1 MAPDRKRFL
10 IVKLSSLGDVVHTL
24 PVLRTLRTAY
34 PEAFIAWIVEEK
46 SQDVLYKN
54 PDLDELIVVRT
65 KHWRRNRNLDSL
77 REIREAFCRLR
88 NHRFEYVFDFQGL
101 IKSGVFAWLSGAP
114 NRLGFHCKDCRERL
128 NALFTNHK
136 APFSGKNIHV
146 IDKNLALL
154 TRVEQERSI
163 PDLPKTFP
171 LAIPDAAN
179 EYIQDFLKDNPE
191 LTGKPIIGINPGV
204 GFKTKQWDLKRF
216 AELADR
222 ISLEMGF
229 NILLTWGPGEEEKI
243 GEITKTMTQ
252 RAWPAP
258 ATSIHQSIALYRQL
272 SLFISCDTGP
282 LHLCAA
288 LGIPTVS
295 IFGPTDPVR
304 NGPYGDVHKVVYK
317 KLPCSFCYKRR
328 CPTQNEC
335 MDQVTVEDLLE
346 QVKISIATHIKVLAT

>member
-1 MAPDRKRFL
+1 MAPESKKFL
-10 IVKLSSLGDVVHTL
+10 LVKLSSLGDVVHTL
-24 PVLRTLRTAY
+24 PVLRALRTAF
-34 PEAFIAWIVEEK
+34 PKAFIAWIVEEK

-65 KHWRRNRNLDSL
+65 KHWRRNWNLDSL
-77 REIREAFCRLR
+77 REIREVYTRLKR
-88 NHRFEYVFDFQGL
+88 HRFDYVFDFQGL
-101 IKSGVFAWLSGAP
+101 IKSGVFAYLSGAP
-114 NRLGFHCKDCRERL
+114 NRLGFHRKDCRERL
-128 NALFTNHK
+128 NTLFINHN
-136 APFSGKNIHV
+136 APYSGKNIHV
-146 IDKNLALL
+146 IDKNLCLL
-154 TRVEQERSI
+154 KMVEKEGGIADI
-163 PDLPKTFP
+163 PKEFP
-171 LAIPDAAN
+171 LAVPQEAN
-179 EYIQDFLKDNPE
+179 EYIKEYLMNNPE
-191 LTGKPIIGINPGV
+191 LTGKPIVGINPGV

-243 GEITKTMTQ
+243 NQITKAMTQ

-258 ATSIHQSIALYRQL
+258 PTSIHQSTALYRQL
-272 SLFISCDTGP
+272 SLFVSCDTGP

-304 NGPYGDVHKVVYK
+304 NGAYGDIHEVVCK

-335 MDQVTVEDLLE
+335 MDQVTVDDLFE
-346 QVKISIATHIKVLAT
+346 QVKKSIATHTKVLAS